1 MRRITVPGAVVIS
14 LAVGVATIALAQTAA
29 SSSDATFKVAYYNIQ
44 SGMGTTQLTGIC
56 SFERNSNCTDPS
68 QPLNAWGAGVVQA
81 ELNRALNSDSSV
93 IALGLADAWT
103 C

>member
-1 MRRITVPGAVVIS
+1 MRRITVPAAVAIS

-56 SFERNSNCTDPS
+56 SFERIRTARIPRSLSTR
-68 QPLNAWGAGVVQA
+68 GAQA
-81 ELNRALNSDSSV
+81 SSR
-93 IALGLADAWT
+93 LS
-103 C
+103 